1 MNYRYL
7 FGPVQ
12 SRRLGISLGIDLVET
27 KRCSLDCVYCE
38 CGATADLSLERAEHI
53 PAHVIIAELNDFLAG
68 NPTLDFITFGGSGEP
83 TLNTAIGPLIRF
95 IKSSYPQYKCAL
107 LTNGTLLYLPE
118 VRKDILP
125 FDIVLPNLD
134 AVSHAAFEKL
144 NRPHE
149 KLKNRTIIEGLIAFR
164 HEYAGTIWLEVFI
177 VPGINDTPSEIALIR
192 ATALRIKPERLQLNT
207 LDRPGAC
214 DWVKP
219 VSLDRMQ
226 AIARDLA
233 PLPVEIISRHSANP
247 ALWKAM
253 EVTADS
259 IRSLLA
265 RRPST
270 IEEIAALTG
279 ITINETMLVLDSLL
293 KTGSITKHTVENRT
307 FYRAF

>member
-12 SRRLGISLGIDLVET
+12 SRRLGVSLGIDLVET

-38 CGATADLSLERAEHI
+38 CGSTADLSLERAEYI
-53 PAHVIIAELNDFLAG
+53 PATAIIAELDDFLSRTPA
-68 NPTLDFITFGGSGEP
+68 LDYITFGGSGEP

-95 IKSSYPQYKCAL
+95 IKSSYPRYKCAL

-118 VRKDILP
+118 VRKAIFP

-134 AVSHAAFEKL
+134 AVSHTAFEKL
-144 NRPHE
+144 NRPH
-149 KLKNRTIIEGLIAFR
+149 KNLQNRTIIEGLIAFR
-164 HEYAGTIWLEVFI
+164 REYAGTIWLEVFI

-192 ATALRIKPERLQLNT
+192 ATALRIKPDRLQLNT
-207 LDRPGAC
+207 LDRPGTC

-219 VSLDRMQ
+219 APLDRLQ

-233 PLPVEIISRHSANP
+233 PLPVEIISRHSADP

-259 IRSLLA
+259 IRSLIA

-279 ITINETMLVLDSLL
+279 ITINETALVLDSLL
-293 KTGSITKHTVENRT
+293 KTGSITSPTVGNRT
-307 FYRAF
+307 FYRTF

>member
-12 SRRLGISLGIDLVET
+12 SRRLGVSLGIDLVET

-38 CGATADLSLERAEHI
+38 CGSTADLSLERAEYI
-53 PAHVIIAELNDFLAG
+53 PATAIIAELDDFLSRTPA
-68 NPTLDFITFGGSGEP
+68 LDYITFGGSGEP

-95 IKSSYPQYKCAL
+95 IKSSYPRYKCAL

-134 AVSHAAFEKL
+134 AVSHTAFENL
-144 NRPHE
+144 NRPH
-149 KLKNRTIIEGLIAFR
+149 KNLQNRTIIEGLIAFR
-164 HEYAGTIWLEVFI
+164 REYAGTIWLEVFI

-192 ATALRIKPERLQLNT
+192 ATALRIKPDRLQLNT

-219 VSLDRMQ
+219 ASLDRLQ
-226 AIARDLA
+226 EIARDLA
-233 PLPVEIISRHSANP
+233 PLAVEIISRHSADP
-247 ALWKAM
+247 ALWKAT

-259 IRSLLA
+259 IRSLIA

-270 IEEIAALTG
+270 VEEIAALTG
-279 ITINETMLVLDSLL
+279 VTINETALVLDRLL
-293 KTGSITKHTVENRT
+293 NTGSITSHTVGNRT
-307 FYRAF
+307 FYRTF

>member
-12 SRRLGISLGIDLVET
+12 SRRLGVSLGIDLVET

-38 CGATADLSLERAEHI
+38 CGSTAELSLERAEHI
-53 PAHVIIAELNDFLAG
+53 PAHAIIAELNHILSG
-68 NPTLDFITFGGSGEP
+68 NPALDYITFGGSGEP
-83 TLNTAIGPLIRF
+83 TLNTAIGPVVRF

-107 LTNGTLLYLPE
+107 LANGTLLYLPE

-134 AVSHAAFEKL
+134 AVSHTAFEKL
-144 NRPHE
+144 NRPH
-149 KLKNRTIIEGLIAFR
+149 KNLHNRTIIEGLIAFR
-164 HEYAGTIWLEVFI
+164 REYAGTIWLEVFI

-192 ATALRIKPERLQLNT
+192 ATALRIKPDRLQLNT
-207 LDRPGAC
+207 LDRPGTC

-219 VSLDRMQ
+219 APLDRLQ

-233 PLPVEIISRHSANP
+233 PLPVEIISRQSADP

-259 IRSLLA
+259 IRSFIA

-279 ITINETMLVLDSLL
+279 ITINETALVLDSLL
-293 KTGSITKHTVENRT
+293 DTGSITSHTVGNRT
-307 FYRAF
+307 FYRTF